1 MTHAVTPKPGSPRP
15 DASPAP
21 TNAAMRDADTDTSHM
36 FMSSLRPERRER
48 QLALAT
54 VIVSAAIFVALAPFA
69 KMPLAQEWGFIPVY
83 QTAILVNDMVTAGLL
98 LGQYAILRERALLAL
113 AAGYLFT
120 GFMAGVHML
129 TFPGLFAPTGLLHAG
144 EQTTAWLYMFWHGG
158 FPLVVACY
166 ALLRDAPRTP
176 PKPVRHAAIPIA
188 GCIVATA
195 LATGAVALFTTAG
208 HDYLP
213 RVMRGNRM
221 IEPLQSPV
229 VAVWAL
235 NLIALALMW
244 RRRRRHSV
252 LDLWVMIVTVAWL
265 FDIAMSAM
273 LNHGRFD
280 LGFYAGRTYGLVA
293 SSLVLFALLFE
304 NGRLHARTARALA
317 GERHEHQLV
326 LQKTAELNDANER
339 LEQRVAA
346 RTAQLSASNR
356 DLRREVEERVRAE
369 RALQASR
376 EELREISAI
385 SASAREAEQR
395 RIARELHDELAQTLA
410 TLKNDLEWLIDHVPQ
425 DDAQLARK
433 IAAMHGLA
441 RGAVAAT
448 RRIASDLRPLM
459 LDDLGFAA
467 AMQWLVQNFRQRHG
481 IGCTLHVAPPEQNL
495 AEPYAT
501 AVFRIAQEAL
511 ANVARHAAA
520 SQVEVE
526 LVCGDDAI
534 ALTIR
539 DDGAGFDPGDPR
551 KPGSFGLVGL
561 RERAYLVGGTLR
573 IDTARGKGT
582 TIDVH
587 IPLQPAHATFVAGEH
602 HTGHTG

>member
-1 MTHAVTPKPGSPRP
+1 MTHAVTPQHDSTRP
-15 DASPAP
+15 DDPP
-21 TNAAMRDADTDTSHM
+21 PQVDAAARDAETDPSRM
-36 FMSSLRPERRER
+36 FMSSLPPGPRERR
-48 QLALAT
+48 LALAT
-54 VIVSAAIFVALAPFA
+54 VIVSAAIFVALVPFA
-69 KMPLAQEWGFIPVY
+69 AIPLAHEWGFIPVY
-83 QTAILVNDMVTAGLL
+83 QTAILVNDMATAGLL
-98 LGQYAILRERALLAL
+98 LGQFAILRERALLAL

-129 TFPGLFAPTGLLHAG
+129 TFPGLFAPSGLLHAG

-166 ALLRDAPRTP
+166 ALLRDGPRAPP
-176 PKPVRHAAIPIA
+176 QPAGHAAVPIA
-188 GCIVATA
+188 GCIVASL
-195 LATGAVALFTTAG
+195 LATVAIAVFTTAG

-213 RVMRGNRM
+213 RVMHGNWM
-221 IEPLQSPV
+221 IKPLLSPV

-235 NLIALALMW
+235 NVVALALMW

-265 FDIAMSAM
+265 FDIALSAM

-280 LGFYAGRTYGLVA
+280 LGFYAGRIYGLVA
-293 SSLVLFALLFE
+293 SSVVLFALLFE
-304 NGRLHARTARALA
+304 NGRLHARTARALT

-326 LQKTAELNDANER
+326 LQTTAELNDANER

-376 EELREISAI
+376 EELREISSI

-425 DDAQLARK
+425 DDAMLARK

-467 AMQWLVQNFRQRHG
+467 AMQWLVQDFRQRHG
-481 IGCTLHVAPPEQNL
+481 IACTLRVDPPEQNL

-520 SQVEVE
+520 SQVDVD
-526 LVCGDDAI
+526 LACGDDDI

-539 DDGAGFDPGDPR
+539 DNGTGFDPGDPR
-551 KPGSFGLVGL
+551 KPNSFGLVGL
-561 RERAYLVGGTLR
+561 RERAYLVRGALT
-573 IDTARGKGT
+573 IDTAPGKGT
-582 TIDVH
+582 RVAVR
-587 IPLQPAHATFVAGEH
+587 IPLDGAQVAFAVGGPA
-602 HTGHTG
+602 TGHAD

>member
-1 MTHAVTPKPGSPRP
+1 MTHAVTPQHDSTRP
-15 DASPAP
+15 DDPPPVDTA
-21 TNAAMRDADTDTSHM
+21 TRDAETDPSRM
-36 FMSSLRPERRER
+36 FMSSLPPGPRERRV
-48 QLALAT
+48 ALAT
-54 VIVSAAIFVALAPFA
+54 VIVSAMIFIALVPFA
-69 KMPLAQEWGFIPVY
+69 PIPLAQEWGFIPVY
-83 QTAILVNDMVTAGLL
+83 QTAILVNDMATAGLL
-98 LGQYAILRERALLAL
+98 LGQFAILRERALLAL

-120 GFMAGVHML
+120 GFMAGVHMM

-166 ALLRDAPRTP
+166 ALLRDGPRAP
-176 PKPVRHAAIPIA
+176 PKPAGHAAVPIA

-195 LATGAVALFTTAG
+195 LATVAITVFTTAG

-221 IEPLQSPV
+221 IEPLLSPV

-235 NLIALALMW
+235 NVVALALMW

-265 FDIAMSAM
+265 FDIALSAM

-280 LGFYAGRTYGLVA
+280 LGFYAGRVYGLVA
-293 SSLVLFALLFE
+293 SSVVLFALLFE
-304 NGRLHARTARALA
+304 NGRLHARTASALA

-467 AMQWLVQNFRQRHG
+467 AMQWLVQDFRQRHG
-481 IGCTLHVAPPEQNL
+481 IACTLRVDPPEQNL

-520 SQVEVE
+520 SQVDVE
-526 LVCGDDAI
+526 LTCNDDDI

-539 DDGAGFDPGDPR
+539 DNGTGFDPGDPR

-561 RERAYLVGGTLR
+561 RERAYLVGGTLG

-582 TIDVH
+582 TVDVH
-587 IPLQPAHATFVAGEH
+587 VPLTGGPAPAQAAERGARHAR
-602 HTGHTG
+602 

>member
-1 MTHAVTPKPGSPRP
+1 MTHAVTPQHDSTRP
-15 DASPAP
+15 DDPP
-21 TNAAMRDADTDTSHM
+21 PQVDAATRDAETDPSRM
-36 FMSSLRPERRER
+36 FMSSLPPGPRERR
-48 QLALAT
+48 LALAT
-54 VIVSAAIFVALAPFA
+54 VIVSAAIFVALVPFA
-69 KMPLAQEWGFIPVY
+69 PIPLAREWGFIPVY
-83 QTAILVNDMVTAGLL
+83 QTAILVNDMATAGLL
-98 LGQYAILRERALLAL
+98 LGQFAILRERALLVL

-176 PKPVRHAAIPIA
+176 PKPASHAAVPIA
-188 GCIVATA
+188 GCVVATL
-195 LATGAVALFTTAG
+195 LATVAIAVFTTAG
-208 HDYLP
+208 HAYLP
-213 RVMRGNRM
+213 RVMRGNWM
-221 IEPLQSPV
+221 IEPLLSPV

-235 NLIALALMW
+235 NVVALALMW

-265 FDIAMSAM
+265 FDIALSAM

-280 LGFYAGRTYGLVA
+280 LGFYAGRIYGFVA
-293 SSLVLFALLFE
+293 SSVVLFALLFE

-410 TLKNDLEWLIDHVPQ
+410 TLKNDLEWLIDRVPQ
-425 DDAQLARK
+425 DDAMLARK

-467 AMQWLVQNFRQRHG
+467 AMQWLVQDFRQRHG
-481 IGCTLHVAPPEQNL
+481 IACTLRVDPPEQNL

-520 SQVEVE
+520 SQVDVD
-526 LVCGDDAI
+526 LACGGGDI

-551 KPGSFGLVGL
+551 KPTSFGLVGL
-561 RERAYLVGGTLR
+561 RERAYLVGGMLT
-573 IDTARGKGT
+573 IDTAPGKGT
-582 TIDVH
+582 RVSVR
-587 IPLQPAHATFVAGEH
+587 IPLDGAQVAFTVGGPT
-602 HTGHTG
+602 TGHAD